1 MSSDVRQLA
10 LIDTK
15 GPFPFITRRIYRHLD
30 GTLQVWSSRRHRKGI
45 AVGHLSAG
53 SVFWAAVWRSLWMVH
68 KINWWIGSLFALG
81 SALFV
86 LGSVLSLWPDLAQ
99 KLSFGTTAVNNIF
112 FLGSIPFTTAAY
124 LQLYQA
130 AQSEKTA
137 LHQRNKDIK
146 SHWIGWY
153 PSSVGWLSAAT
164 QFLGTLLFN
173 VSTYDALLPNLDRL
187 QQDQI
192 IWAPDF
198 AGSVLFLISGYLA
211 YIEFGHSYWAWNPA
225 RLSWWVVTINL
236 LGCIAFMVS
245 AFSAFVPLAP
255 SLLDDATVSISFTLV
270 GGVFFWGGSLLMLPE
285 SALDTAE

>member
-1 MSSDVRQLA
+1 MKPDVRQLA
-10 LIDTK
+10 LLKTK

-45 AVGHLSAG
+45 GVGRLSAG
-53 SVFWAAVWRSLWMVH
+53 SVFWVAVWRSLWMVH

-86 LGSVLSLWPDLAQ
+86 LGSVLSLWPGFAQ
-99 KLSFGTTAVNNIF
+99 IWQLSAEDVNLIYF
-112 FLGSIPFTTAAY
+112 FGSIPFTTAAY
-124 LQLYQA
+124 LQLHQA
-130 AQSEKTA
+130 AQSERTA
-137 LHQRNKDIK
+137 IHQRDKNIK

-173 VSTYDALLPNLDRL
+173 VSTYDAQLPHLDRL

-211 YIEFGHSYWAWNPA
+211 YIEFGHSYWVWNPA

-245 AFSAFVPLAP
+245 AFFAFIPSAP
-255 SLLDDATVSISFTLV
+255 SSLDDVTVSVSFTLA
-270 GGVFFWGGSLLMLPE
+270 GGVFFLGGSLLMLPE
-285 SALDTAE
+285 SAVDTVE